1 MIEYVLID
9 ETGNQFEL
17 SGSTIEQPAKS
28 SLTYLEDNFSFDAK
42 IKEKSFLDGAV
53 KLGNVRLKSK
63 YITLKFTRVFNNT
76 DDYKTAQNLLLY
88 NLRKAKYL
96 LDKTNSR
103 QIEIQVQDFK
113 ASYNE
118 GAHKLMSDNTIRLKV
133 LTPYWKDTVK
143 TIVIQ
148 SLSIS
153 INDVN
158 LNNLGSLEVYPII
171 TLTAAVAVTSIE
183 MYIDATKYGIQ
194 IDDILFGTVGY
205 EIMIIDC
212 EQGTILIGA
221 LDRSKYILAGSG
233 YFPIPVGASIL
244 KIIPTAALDLKVE
257 YYNRDYI

>member
-9 ETGNQFEL
+9 EAGNQFEL

-133 LTPYWKDTVK
+133 LTPYWKDK
-143 TIVIQ
+143 
-148 SLSIS
+148 
-153 INDVN
+153 
-158 LNNLGSLEVYPII
+158 
-171 TLTAAVAVTSIE
+171 
-183 MYIDATKYGIQ
+183 
-194 IDDILFGTVGY
+194 
-205 EIMIIDC
+205 
-212 EQGTILIGA
+212 IG
-221 LDRSKYILAGSG
+221 R
-233 YFPIPVGASIL
+233 ASCRER
-244 KIIPTAALDLKVE
+244 V
-257 YYNRDYI
+257 